1 MADDTENLEEEAR
14 FEIEPSELDDATHA
28 ESLILYRD
36 SQDNIHLTKSLQ
48 WKTLGGALAIF
59 ALLGFCRIKWCHRGR
74 PYEDTHRHFLGNICR
89 RNLCNLYPAVLAEH
103 RARKAE
109 KNRR

>member
-36 SQDNIHLTKSLQ
+36 S
-48 WKTLGGALAIF
+48 
-59 ALLGFCRIKWCHRGR
+59 
-74 PYEDTHRHFLGNICR
+74 
-89 RNLCNLYPAVLAEH
+89 
-103 RARKAE
+103 
-109 KNRR
+109 